1 MAAIPTLGP
10 NAVTTDSGLTYEDQT
25 VGEGQE
31 AQAGH
36 LVQVHYRG
44 FLQDGT
50 MFDSSVERGQP
61 FQFPLGARR
70 VIPGWD
76 EGVAG
81 MKVGGKRTLVI
92 PAQLGYGEQ
101 GAGGVIP
108 PNATLVFE
116 VELLGVTEVAQA
128 PAAPAPVL
136 EYLSTPSGLQYA
148 VLREGEGKAAQ
159 AGNMV
164 TVHYTGWLESGA
176 MFDSSI
182 PRGEPIEFM
191 LGNHQVIAGWDEG
204 VQGMKV
210 GEKRQLRIP
219 AGLGYGTRGAGNVIP
234 PNATLIFDTELV
246 SIR

>member
-1 MAAIPTLGP
+1 MATAPTLGP
-10 NAVTTDSGLTYEDQT
+10 NPVTTDSGLTYEDQT
-25 VGEGQE
+25 VGGGQE

-36 LVQVHYRG
+36 LVRVHYRG

-50 MFDSSVERGQP
+50 MFDSSVERGDP

-81 MKVGGKRTLVI
+81 MRIGGKRTLVI
-92 PAQLGYGEQ
+92 PPQLGYGET

-108 PNATLVFE
+108 PNATLIFE
-116 VELLGVTEVAQA
+116 VELLGVTDVVQP
-128 PAAPAPVL
+128 PAAPAPVAQ
-136 EYLSTPSGLQYA
+136 YLSTPSGLQYA
-148 VLREGEGKAAQ
+148 VLREGSGETAR

-164 TVHYTGWLESGA
+164 AVHYTGWLESGA

-191 LGNHQVIAGWDEG
+191 LGNRQVIAGWDEG

-210 GEKRQLRIP
+210 GEKRQFRIP
-219 AGLGYGTRGAGNVIP
+219 AQLGYGARGAGGVIP